1 MRSSVEEYM
10 KAAETLIYFCESFDK
25 KHCVFCPFWDICRLA
40 QIDDGIFGE
49 LLGLMY
55 EKLEAVK

>member
-1 MRSSVEEYM
+1 MSSKEEYM
-10 KAAETLIYFCESFDK
+10 KAAETLIHFCESFE
-25 KHCVFCPFWDICRLA
+25 KHCVFCPFWDICNSA

-55 EKLEAVK
+55 EKLEKVK